1 MTFRT
6 RTKPSCNA
14 TTFGVDR
21 QDGAFSWRFVSPLY
35 VASTLNPINS
45 SLIATALVPIAHAL
59 NVPVGQTAI
68 LVSALYLACAIAQ
81 PAAGKVAEQFGPRRV
96 LFAGILLVLL
106 GGIIGGVAH
115 DIPVAAVARVLI
127 GIGTSAGYPAAMVII
142 RRRAMSAGLS
152 EPPGRVLGGLSIA
165 GTVTVAVG
173 LPIGGVL
180 VDAFGW
186 RSTFLVNIPAAVI
199 ALLLTMAWVPKDE
212 RLQRRTA
219 REIASRID
227 AGGIVLFGAAMS
239 ALLMFL
245 LALPSTRNGWLFGP
259 PSRCALRSCCGNY
272 GRSRRSS
279 ICGCW
284 YPIGR

>member
-35 VASTLNPINS
+35 VAATLNPINS
-45 SLIATALVPIAHAL
+45 SLIATALLPIAHAL

-68 LVSALYLACAIAQ
+68 LVSALYLASAIAQ

-142 RRRAMSAGLS
+142 RRRAMWAGLS

-173 LPIGGVL
+173 PHRAGDHTRKRAK
-180 VDAFGW
+180 DAEC
-186 RSTFLVNIPAAVI
+186 NA
-199 ALLLTMAWVPKDE
+199 
-212 RLQRRTA
+212 
-219 REIASRID
+219 
-227 AGGIVLFGAAMS
+227 
-239 ALLMFL
+239 
-245 LALPSTRNGWLFGP
+245 
-259 PSRCALRSCCGNY
+259 
-272 GRSRRSS
+272 
-279 ICGCW
+279 
-284 YPIGR
+284 